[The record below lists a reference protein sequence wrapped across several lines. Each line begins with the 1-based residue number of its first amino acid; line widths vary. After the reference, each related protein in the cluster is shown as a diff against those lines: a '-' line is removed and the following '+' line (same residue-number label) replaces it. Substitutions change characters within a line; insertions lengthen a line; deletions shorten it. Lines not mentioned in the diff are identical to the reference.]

1 MPYIC
6 GEMGKIEK
14 EILCPDCLKRGKRK
28 LLGKNMTAE
37 GEIKL
42 WCNACKEEKVI
53 HITK

>member
-14 EILCPDCLKRGKRK
+14 EILCPECLKRGKRK
-28 LLGKNMTAE
+28 LLGKNITAE